1 MSESTEN
8 SGNIYDLLGLIKPY
22 WKKTR
27 WFIPISLIIGV
38 ALGGFLYYKKSQEI
52 INFYGKSTFML
63 SSDDVA
69 YSPGGLGA
77 SLGIMIPGSGGGG
90 NKTILLELLKSH
102 RMIEKTM
109 LSSAMVDGKKD
120 LLINHYIEL
129 SGYRSA
135 WKGRPDWANYV
146 YPKDYKH
153 DSMEDRDGFL
163 RDVAINMANYYT
175 PVKTD
180 EGIFEISFF
189 YPNESFTKAFLDNF
203 VVTVIEYYTEKKTAK
218 ARIALNYAERR
229 HSQLY
234 GRISGQQRSLARNQD
249 QTSEFVFIEDKV
261 PQMKMSR
268 DIEATAEML
277 QEASKS
283 LAAAQMSLV
292 QETPFLQVIDDVR
305 LPLAK
310 LEPKKEKFGLIG
322 FLAGFLGSLIL
333 IVGIIVARDFLKKQ
347 KEEYLAKTA

>member
-153 DSMEDRDGFL
+153 DSMEDRD
-163 RDVAINMANYYT
+163 R
-175 PVKTD
+175 
-180 EGIFEISFF
+180 
-189 YPNESFTKAFLDNF
+189 
-203 VVTVIEYYTEKKTAK
+203 
-218 ARIALNYAERR
+218 
-229 HSQLY
+229 
-234 GRISGQQRSLARNQD
+234 
-249 QTSEFVFIEDKV
+249 
-261 PQMKMSR
+261 
-268 DIEATAEML
+268 
-277 QEASKS
+277 
-283 LAAAQMSLV
+283 
-292 QETPFLQVIDDVR
+292 
-305 LPLAK
+305 
-310 LEPKKEKFGLIG
+310 
-322 FLAGFLGSLIL
+322 
-333 IVGIIVARDFLKKQ
+333 
-347 KEEYLAKTA
+347 